1 VVSGCFNG
9 GMDTLSQDQC
19 LSLLEEAHVAH
30 IGVITDEGPYVTPI
44 SYVVLGNKLAFRTAP
59 GRRTEAL
66 EVDPRVSVETSSYDA
81 ETGDW
86 ASVIIRGTAQV
97 IRNDAAKE
105 GVVVDALFEKY
116 RNAFS
121 NLLASPPGSEPVT
134 RFIVVIDVTEMSG
147 RTSGGYVTAKTRPGR
162 L

>member
-1 VVSGCFNG
+1 
-9 GMDTLSQDQC
+9 MDTLTQDQC
-19 LSLLEEAHVAH
+19 QALLEREHVAH

-44 SYVVLGNKLAFRTAP
+44 SYVFLGNKLAFRTAP
-59 GRRTEAL
+59 GRRAEAL
-66 EVDPRVSVETSSYDA
+66 EADPRVSVEASTYDPK
-81 ETGDW
+81 TGDW
-86 ASVIIRGTAQV
+86 ASVVVEGTARV

-116 RNAFS
+116 RDAFK

-134 RFIVVIDVTEMSG
+134 RFIVVIDVKEISG
-147 RTSGGYVTAKTRPGR
+147 RTSGGKVTAKTRPGR